1 MTIVITI
8 LLALAVIYLDY
19 KAYRR
24 ILAEAARK
32 SIKYTF
38 IAILAISYFV
48 VLLTPIFMY
57 LIIDEDNC
65 SYMMKISMIFLTI
78 YLLLSI
84 PRLIFYIFWLPT
96 RKRCW
101 MWTGTALSSIVFI
114 TFLYSVFVTR
124 TDYQV
129 KHVEIS
135 YSNLPDSFNGYKLV
149 FISDIHTGSMIDP
162 CGEISDVVSIIN
174 NLDADAVFFGGD
186 IVNIHHSELSSP
198 VLCELSRLKARDGI
212 FMVLGN
218 HDTGAYVKGS
228 DKVQREVNIAVLV
241 TKMESAGWTVL
252 RDSTEYICRGN
263 DSIAIT
269 GIDYNEKL
277 LKYKHSMDAIKGVE
291 LDAIYK
297 NVPDSVF
304 NITISHLPQL
314 WHALCDGGYSDL
326 TLSGHIHAMQF
337 KIAGLS
343 PAALMYDE
351 WSGFYMR
358 EEGKL
363 YINDG
368 IGCVGYL
375 ARIGARPEITV
386 IELKCE

>member
-8 LLALAVIYLDY
+8 LLALAVIYFDY

-38 IAILAISYFV
+38 IAIVAISYFV

-186 IVNIHHSELSSP
+186 IVNIHYSELSSP
-198 VLCELSRLKARDGI
+198 VLCELSRLKARDGV

-228 DKVQREVNIAVLV
+228 DKVQREVNTAVLV

-277 LKYKHSMDAIKGVE
+277 FKYKHSMDAIKGVE

-351 WSGFYMR
+351 WSGLYMR

>member
-38 IAILAISYFV
+38 IAIVAISYFV

-57 LIIDEDNC
+57 FIIDEDNC

-228 DKVQREVNIAVLV
+228 DKVQREVNTAVLV
-241 TKMESAGWTVL
+241 TKMESAGWIVL

-291 LDAIYK
+291 LDVIYK

-351 WSGFYMR
+351 WSGLYMR

>member
-38 IAILAISYFV
+38 IAIVAISYFV

-228 DKVQREVNIAVLV
+228 DKVQREENTAVLV

-269 GIDYNEKL
+269 GIDYNENL

-297 NVPDSVF
+297 NVTDSVF

-314 WHALCDGGYSDL
+314 WYALCDGGYSDL

-351 WSGFYMR
+351 WSGLYMR

>member
-38 IAILAISYFV
+38 IAIVAISYFV

-212 FMVLGN
+212 FMALGN

-228 DKVQREVNIAVLV
+228 DKVQREVNTAVLV

-277 LKYKHSMDAIKGVE
+277 FKYKHSMDAIKGVE

-351 WSGFYMR
+351 WSGLYMR
-358 EEGKL
+358 DEGKL

>member
-24 ILAEAARK
+24 ILAKAARK

-38 IAILAISYFV
+38 IAIVAISYFV

-135 YSNLPDSFNGYKLV
+135 YSDLPDSFNGYKLV

-228 DKVQREVNIAVLV
+228 DKVQREVNTAVLV

-263 DSIAIT
+263 DSISIT

-277 LKYKHSMDAIKGVE
+277 LKYKHSIDAIKGVE

-351 WSGFYMR
+351 WSGLYMR

>member
-32 SIKYTF
+32 SIKYIF
-38 IAILAISYFV
+38 IAIVAISYFV

-96 RKRCW
+96 RKQCW

-186 IVNIHHSELSSP
+186 IVNIHYSELSSP
-198 VLCELSRLKARDGI
+198 VLCELSRLKARDGV

-228 DKVQREVNIAVLV
+228 DKVQREENTAVLV

-277 LKYKHSMDAIKGVE
+277 LKYKHSMDAIKGVD

-314 WHALCDGGYSDL
+314 WHALCDVGYSDL

-343 PAALMYDE
+343 PAELMYDE
-351 WSGFYMR
+351 WSGLYMR

>member
-277 LKYKHSMDAIKGVE
+277 LKYKHSMDDIKGVE

-314 WHALCDGGYSDL
+314 WYALCDGGYSDL

-351 WSGFYMR
+351 WSGLYMH

>member
-38 IAILAISYFV
+38 IAIVAISYFA

-57 LIIDEDNC
+57 FIIDEDNC

-135 YSNLPDSFNGYKLV
+135 YNNLPDSFNGYKLV
-149 FISDIHTGSMIDP
+149 FTSDIHTGSMIDP

-228 DKVQREVNIAVLV
+228 DKVQREENTAVLV

-351 WSGFYMR
+351 WSGLYMR

-375 ARIGARPEITV
+375 ARIGSRPEITV

>member
-1 MTIVITI
+1 
-8 LLALAVIYLDY
+8 
-19 KAYRR
+19 
-24 ILAEAARK
+24 
-32 SIKYTF
+32 
-38 IAILAISYFV
+38 
-48 VLLTPIFMY
+48 
-57 LIIDEDNC
+57 
-65 SYMMKISMIFLTI
+65 
-78 YLLLSI
+78 
-84 PRLIFYIFWLPT
+84 
-96 RKRCW
+96 

-228 DKVQREVNIAVLV
+228 DKVQREENTAVLV

-269 GIDYNEKL
+269 GIDYNENL

-297 NVPDSVF
+297 NVTDSVF

-314 WHALCDGGYSDL
+314 WYALCDGGYSDL

-351 WSGFYMR
+351 WSGLYMR

>member
-38 IAILAISYFV
+38 IAIVAISYFV

-114 TFLYSVFVTR
+114 TLLYSVFVTR

-186 IVNIHHSELSSP
+186 IVNIHHSELSSL

-228 DKVQREVNIAVLV
+228 DKVQREVNTAVLV

-291 LDAIYK
+291 LDSIYK

-351 WSGFYMR
+351 WSGLYMR